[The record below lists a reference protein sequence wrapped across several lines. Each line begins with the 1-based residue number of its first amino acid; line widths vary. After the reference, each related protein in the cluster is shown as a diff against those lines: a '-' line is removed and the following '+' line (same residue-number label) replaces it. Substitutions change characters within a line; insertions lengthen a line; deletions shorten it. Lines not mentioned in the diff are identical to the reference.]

1 MEKTKWLT
9 TYNRCPWAFQRC
21 RQEETDIDL
30 SQESLTSRE
39 VLQLLRKIEKGDI
52 MLYSDTQVDSTNRSV
67 FLGQVEK
74 DLIQNEGPDNSD
86 SSDVELGNVPI
97 VFAQRNLGLIHTEPR
112 AITSYTARLLGTQNL
127 EK

>member
-1 MEKTKWLT
+1 MLT

-39 VLQLLRKIEKGDI
+39 VLQLLRKIEKEDI

-74 DLIQNEGPDNSD
+74 DLIQNEGPDDSV

-97 VFAQRNLGLIHTEPR
+97 MFAHTEPWLDTYR
-112 AITSYTARLLGTQNL
+112 TQGYYQLYGAVTWYTEFR
-127 EK
+127 KMS

>member
-1 MEKTKWLT
+1 MLT

-39 VLQLLRKIEKGDI
+39 VLQLLRKIEKEDI
-52 MLYSDTQVDSTNRSV
+52 TLYSDTQVDSANRSV

-74 DLIQNEGPDNSD
+74 DLIQNELVNA
-86 SSDVELGNVPI
+86 PI
-97 VFAQRNLGLIHTEPR
+97 VFAHTQPWLDTYR
-112 AITSYTARLLGTQNL
+112 TQGYYQL
-127 EK
+127 YGAFT